1 MNIIA
6 HIPFLKKLNTEM
18 ADVTRAKKRD
28 YSWKGLQIEFLEFVI
43 MINPLCS
50 KYE

>member
-18 ADVTRAKKRD
+18 ADVTRAKKER
-28 YSWKGLQIEFLEFVI
+28 LFLERSA
-43 MINPLCS
+43 N
-50 KYE
+50 